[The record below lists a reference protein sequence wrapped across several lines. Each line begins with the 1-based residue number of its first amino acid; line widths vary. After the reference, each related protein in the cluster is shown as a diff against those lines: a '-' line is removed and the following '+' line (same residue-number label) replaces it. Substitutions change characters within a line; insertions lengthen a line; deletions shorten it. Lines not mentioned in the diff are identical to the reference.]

1 MKYLNVEKFDSTGL
15 VKTLMVPK
23 DQGRW
28 RIYSHDIEAE
38 MEDLK
43 YYKELGSH
51 FGIVPSDMVRVPQ
64 GHSSSIM
71 IVKKEDAGKGVIS
84 MEIDG
89 KCDGAITNEKGI
101 MLLTIESDC
110 TPVYILDPIKKAI
123 GMVHSGWR
131 GTVGKITQN
140 AIDLMI
146 ENYGCDKKDLL
157 IHFGPAI
164 CGKCYEVGMDLIPEF
179 KKILECDE
187 IHKVFV
193 PILNKPEKYYLDVTE
208 SIRLSLLK
216 YGIREEN
223 MTRSEYCTYH
233 SGIFNSWRLE
243 RDSTR
248 QMLTG
253 IMLV

>member
-1 MKYLNVEKFDSTGL
+1 MKYLSVKNFDSTGL

-23 DQGRW
+23 DQARW
-28 RIYSHDIEAE
+28 RIYSHNIKAN

-43 YYKELGSH
+43 YYKELGEH
-51 FGIVPSDMVRVPQ
+51 FGIKPDDMIRVPQ
-64 GHSSSIM
+64 GHSTNIM
-71 IVKKEDAGKGVIS
+71 VAKKNDAGKGVIS

-89 KCDGAITNEKGI
+89 KCDGVITNESGL
-101 MLLTIESDC
+101 MLLTIEADC
-110 TPVYILDPIKKAI
+110 TPVYVLDPVKKAI
-123 GMVHSGWR
+123 AMIHSGWR
-131 GTVGKITQN
+131 GTVGKISQN

-157 IHFGPAI
+157 VNFGPAI

-179 KKILECDE
+179 KKLLECDE
-187 IHKVFV
+187 VHKVFV
-193 PILNKPEKYYLDVTE
+193 PIIDKPEKYLLDVTE
-208 SIRLSLLK
+208 AIRISLIN

-223 MTRSEYCTYH
+223 ITRSEYCTYH
-233 SGIFNSWRLE
+233 SGVFNSWRLE
-243 RDSTR
+243 QDTTR

>member
-1 MKYLNVEKFDSTGL
+1 MKYLNINNFDSTGL
-15 VKTLMVPK
+15 VKTFMVPK
-23 DQGRW
+23 DQARW
-28 RIYSHDIEAE
+28 RIYSHNVKAE

-43 YYKELGSH
+43 YYKELGES
-51 FGIVPSDMVRVPQ
+51 FNILPDAMIRVPQ
-64 GHSSSIM
+64 GHSTNIM
-71 IVKKEDAGKGVIS
+71 LAKKEDAGKGVVK

-89 KCDGAITNEKGI
+89 SCDGAITNEKGI
-101 MLLTIESDC
+101 MLLTIEADC
-110 TPVYILDPIKKAI
+110 TPVYILDPVKKAI

-146 ENYGCDKKDLL
+146 KNYGTDKNDIL

-179 KKILECDE
+179 KKILECDDV
-187 IHKVFV
+187 HKIFI
-193 PILNKPEKYYLDVTE
+193 PIPDKPEKYLLDVTE
-208 SIRLSLLK
+208 GIRLSLLR
-216 YGIREEN
+216 YGIKGEN
-223 MTRSEYCTYH
+223 MTRSKYCTYH
-233 SGIFNSWRLE
+233 SNIFNSWRLE
-243 RDSTR
+243 KDNTR

>member
-1 MKYLNVEKFDSTGL
+1 MKYMCVEKFDSTGI

-28 RIYSHDIEAE
+28 RIYSHDIEANL
-38 MEDLK
+38 EDIK
-43 YYKELGSH
+43 YYKELGDY
-51 FGIVPSDMVRVPQ
+51 FGIEPKDMVRVPQ
-64 GHSSSIM
+64 GHSTNIM
-71 IVKKEDAGKGVIS
+71 VVKKSDAGKGVVS
-84 MEIDG
+84 VEIDG

-110 TPVYILDPIKKAI
+110 TPVYIFDPKKKAI

-131 GTVGKITQN
+131 GTIGKITQN
-140 AIDLMI
+140 AIDMMI
-146 ENYGCDKKDLL
+146 ENYGCDKNDLM

-164 CGKCYEVGMDLIPEF
+164 CGKCYEVGMELISEF
-179 KKILECDE
+179 KKILECDDV
-187 IHKVFV
+187 HKIFT
-193 PILNKPEKYYLDVTE
+193 PIPEKPEKYLLDVTE
-208 SIRLSLLK
+208 GIRLSLLK

-243 RDSTR
+243 KDRTK

>member
-1 MKYLNVEKFDSTGL
+1 MKYFNVEKFDNTGL

-23 DQGRW
+23 DQARW
-28 RIYSHDIEAE
+28 RIYSHNVEAD

-43 YYKELGSH
+43 YYKELGDS
-51 FGIVPSDMVRVPQ
+51 FNITPDDMIRVPQ
-64 GHSSSIM
+64 GHSTNIM
-71 IVKKEDAGKGVIS
+71 VVKKDDAGKGVTR

-89 KCDGAITNEKGI
+89 KCDGAITNDKGI
-101 MLLTIESDC
+101 MLLSIEADC
-110 TPVYILDPIKKAI
+110 TPVYILKKEKKAI
-123 GMVHSGWR
+123 GMIHSGWR
-131 GTVGKITQN
+131 GTVGKITQH

-146 ENYGCDKKDLL
+146 ENYGSDKNDLL

-179 KKILECDE
+179 TKILGCEDV
-187 IHKVFV
+187 HRVFN
-193 PILNKPEKYYLDVTE
+193 PIVDKPEKYLLDVTE
-208 SIRLSLLK
+208 SLRLSLVE
-216 YGIREEN
+216 YGIKEEN

-243 RDSTR
+243 NDRTK

>member
-1 MKYLNVEKFDSTGL
+1 MKYLTVEKFDNTGI

-28 RIYSHDIEAE
+28 RIYSHDIEAD

-43 YYKELGSH
+43 YYKELGSY
-51 FGIVPSDMVRVPQ
+51 FGITPSDMVRVPQ
-64 GHSSSIM
+64 GHSSNIM
-71 IVKKEDAGKGVIS
+71 IVKKEDAGKGVVS

-89 KCDGAITNEKGI
+89 KCDGAITNVKGI

-110 TPVYILDPIKKAI
+110 TPVYILDPVKKAI

-131 GTVGKITQN
+131 GTVGKITEN
-140 AIDLMI
+140 AINLMM
-146 ENYGCDKKDLL
+146 ENYGTDKNDLL

-164 CGKCYEVGMDLIPEF
+164 CGKCYEVGMDLISEF
-179 KKILECDE
+179 KKNLECDE
-187 IHKVFV
+187 VHKIFT
-193 PILNKPEKYYLDVTE
+193 PIPDKAEKYLLDVTE
-208 SIRLSLLK
+208 AIKMSLK
-216 YGIREEN
+216 KFGIREEN
-223 MTRSEYCTYH
+223 ITRSEYCTYH

-243 RDSTR
+243 QDRTK

-253 IMLV
+253 IMLS

>member
-1 MKYLNVEKFDSTGL
+1 MKYLNVDKFDATGL

-23 DQGRW
+23 NQARW
-28 RIYSHDIEAE
+28 RIYSHDIEAD

-43 YYKELGSH
+43 YYRELGESFDITPH
-51 FGIVPSDMVRVPQ
+51 DMIRVPQ
-64 GHSSSIM
+64 GHSSNIM
-71 IVKKEDAGKGVIS
+71 VVKKEEAGKGVVS
-84 MEIDG
+84 LEIDG

-110 TPVYILDPIKKAI
+110 TPVYIFDPKKKAV

-140 AIDLMI
+140 AIDLMT
-146 ENYGCDKKDLL
+146 ENYGSNKDDLL

-164 CGKCYEVGMDLIPEF
+164 CGKCYEVGIDLISEF
-179 KKILECDE
+179 KMILECDE
-187 IHKVFV
+187 VHKVFI
-193 PILNKPEKYYLDVTE
+193 PIPDKPEKYLLDVTE
-208 SIRLSLLK
+208 AIRLSLLK
-216 YGIREEN
+216 YGIKNEN

-243 RDSTR
+243 KDNTK